1 MLLALAG
8 LCGFAIYKN
17 HNTGGYAI
25 NTVINGVDC
34 SGLSASQAEKKLV
47 GIWNRKGF
55 KIVNEGKEIVSINKL
70 DFEYDIL
77 NQLEKLEKKN
87 YIDTILSFYGIR
99 KNERNI
105 KIKVKKQTAAF
116 KKALN
121 KVKYPVSGKKVKTR
135 NAYLDMKDRS
145 FNIVPEVYGNMIQK
159 GRVREAAVDLIERGR
174 FVMHYVESDYYK
186 EPKILSTNKKL
197 VARQKFCRKYLKAKI
212 VLDLRYAKIEIV
224 PKQLERL
231 ITVDP
236 ATEAM
241 IANRSKVE
249 KYVANLAPEADMNFN
264 TAIRTYGR
272 TLNQG
277 KLRDNLIK
285 TINSGKDRLIK
296 VKFSGTSGGANLG
309 GTYVEVD
316 LSAQRMWL
324 YIKGKQ
330 IVTTPVVTGNITE
343 NYATP
348 VGTYS
353 IFYMERNAT
362 LKGVN
367 RDGSKYAS
375 PVSFWMPFNGGIGL
389 HDAPWKSRFG
399 DGEYLTHGS
408 HGCINMP
415 YTPARITFEN
425 VKIGTKVV
433 VHQ

>member
-145 FNIVPEVYGNMIQK
+145 FNIVPEVYGNTIQK
-159 GRVREAAVDLIERGR
+159 
-174 FVMHYVESDYYK
+174 
-186 EPKILSTNKKL
+186 
-197 VARQKFCRKYLKAKI
+197 
-212 VLDLRYAKIEIV
+212 
-224 PKQLERL
+224 
-231 ITVDP
+231 
-236 ATEAM
+236 
-241 IANRSKVE
+241 
-249 KYVANLAPEADMNFN
+249 
-264 TAIRTYGR
+264 
-272 TLNQG
+272 
-277 KLRDNLIK
+277 
-285 TINSGKDRLIK
+285 DR
-296 VKFSGTSGGANLG
+296 
-309 GTYVEVD
+309 
-316 LSAQRMWL
+316 AQ
-324 YIKGKQ
+324 
-330 IVTTPVVTGNITE
+330 
-343 NYATP
+343 
-348 VGTYS
+348 
-353 IFYMERNAT
+353 
-362 LKGVN
+362 
-367 RDGSKYAS
+367 
-375 PVSFWMPFNGGIGL
+375 
-389 HDAPWKSRFG
+389 
-399 DGEYLTHGS
+399 
-408 HGCINMP
+408 
-415 YTPARITFEN
+415 
-425 VKIGTKVV
+425 
-433 VHQ
+433 